1 MKLDD
6 LIYRDE
12 YKSRSYVGNI
22 NIMKISTSAE
32 EIDRETL
39 FVVIKSIKFDVRQII
54 NYVLNLKPAAI
65 LCDRDIEISSEDVPI
80 LTCENTRTI
89 LPYLY
94 SRIYRIDYKKTR
106 FIGITGTNG
115 KTTSAT
121 MLEHILKALGKKTGF
136 IGTGRICINGRKI
149 NGISYSMTTPDPKY
163 LYSVIREMQNEEC
176 EYIVMEVSSHALFF
190 DKVLPIRFD
199 VAAFTNLSDEHL
211 DFHKNTEDYYNAKL
225 KLFSRCDIGIFNLD
239 DEYAKRAYNTSD
251 CKKIGFAIHSPADV
265 YASDIVERGLLGTEY
280 TFIDGKQKTRVALH
294 IGGVYNVY
302 NSLVALSAAE
312 SLGIETTVAAK
323 ALNSLEYIDGR
334 LEIIRDRITVIIDY
348 AHTEKAYENLL
359 KFLNSTKISRQKLI
373 TVFGCGGDRDKTK
386 RAKIASVCERFSDYV
401 IVTTDN
407 SRSESSLDI
416 IRDILQGFSATD
428 KRCVI
433 TSREAAIRKA
443 ILSANDGDIVAIVG
457 KGHERYS
464 IDRHGVV
471 AFDERSIIKKALA
484 QRGQDNE
491 DSSGYSPHT

>member
-12 YKSRSYVGNI
+12 YKSHSYVGNI

-65 LCDRDIEISSEDVPI
+65 LCDDDIEISSEDVPI

-176 EYIVMEVSSHALFF
+176 EYIVMEVSS
-190 DKVLPIRFD
+190 PRFP
-199 VAAFTNLSDEHL
+199 VVKYRLSE
-211 DFHKNTEDYYNAKL
+211 
-225 KLFSRCDIGIFNLD
+225 
-239 DEYAKRAYNTSD
+239 
-251 CKKIGFAIHSPADV
+251 
-265 YASDIVERGLLGTEY
+265 LL
-280 TFIDGKQKTRVALH
+280 R
-294 IGGVYNVY
+294 
-302 NSLVALSAAE
+302 
-312 SLGIETTVAAK
+312 
-323 ALNSLEYIDGR
+323 
-334 LEIIRDRITVIIDY
+334 
-348 AHTEKAYENLL
+348 
-359 KFLNSTKISRQKLI
+359 
-373 TVFGCGGDRDKTK
+373 
-386 RAKIASVCERFSDYV
+386 
-401 IVTTDN
+401 
-407 SRSESSLDI
+407 
-416 IRDILQGFSATD
+416 
-428 KRCVI
+428 
-433 TSREAAIRKA
+433 
-443 ILSANDGDIVAIVG
+443 
-457 KGHERYS
+457 
-464 IDRHGVV
+464 
-471 AFDERSIIKKALA
+471 
-484 QRGQDNE
+484 
-491 DSSGYSPHT
+491 